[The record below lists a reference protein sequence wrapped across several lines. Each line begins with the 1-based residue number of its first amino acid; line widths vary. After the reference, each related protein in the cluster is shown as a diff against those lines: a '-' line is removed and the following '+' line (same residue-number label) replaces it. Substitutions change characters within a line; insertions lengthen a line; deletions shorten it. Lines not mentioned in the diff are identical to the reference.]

1 MARGKRTKIIKRLN
15 KETPEKA
22 NNPSAHS
29 AASYRPRPFVFLR
42 YSPKCSVPLLSGTV
56 FSPSSLFMTK
66 IRRHLSGRA
75 ANACSSRSILQC
87 KEFGARI
94 PSDIEVFKPFHKPH
108 HTATKVLLKIIDCP
122 SERSEETTFDEV
134 NLCCSDSSFALG
146 MTSKRTGYSTV
157 QVSLVS
163 SSSAKLWYFL
173 LAETSSTCAATDSS

>member
-1 MARGKRTKIIKRLN
+1 MRIEVTPTYWFPLSMARGKRTKIIKRLN

-75 ANACSSRSILQC
+75 ANACSSRSILPC

-108 HTATKVLLKIIDCP
+108 HTANKG
-122 SERSEETTFDEV
+122 
-134 NLCCSDSSFALG
+134 SFANNQLPFRAQWRNNVRR
-146 MTSKRTGYSTV
+146 SQSVLFRLFV
-157 QVSLVS
+157 
-163 SSSAKLWYFL
+163 
-173 LAETSSTCAATDSS
+173 CARNDK